1 MRYNDD
7 GADVV
12 GAPLP
17 SYQYQYRRRVD
28 DDNNMYRADV
38 NRSAVSL
45 RFVQDS
51 IDCGHHLRAT
61 GKPDGRICC

>member
-1 MRYNDD
+1 M
-7 GADVV
+7 VV
-12 GAPLP
+12 APLP
-17 SYQYQYRRRVD
+17 SYKYQYRCRVD

-51 IDCGHHLRAT
+51 IDCGHHLR
-61 GKPDGRICC
+61 DGGNRTVGSVVSTT